1 MKNISKLFILAIAI
15 FSLTA
20 HSETIKEKADKGLF
34 DHNLNIDQALAI
46 VGDLSESQYSARTR
60 DNAIRVL
67 LGDNATTKSYIK
79 TPLSVEDTLALLKGV
94 YHRANLIAHL
104 TSNNQIKTPLSVEQ
118 TLQLIKGVR
127 NRGWIITDLANKGLT
142 PNSLT
147 SGQVSSLLG
156 TQNDTWTVK
165 AIKALTSK
173 ELVQNNLSSK
183 DTLAIISSLTESQ
196 YSDKNRD
203 NAIRVLLGDNA
214 TTKSYIKTPL
224 SVEDTLALLKGVYH
238 RINLIQYIA
247 DYDLIQSGIRKDSV
261 IKLTDSNDKK
271 FTNKVIKI
279 LSGENLI
286 KKNYFDQIITI
297 SPEEIEKKAIQK
309 EFDAVIRTLQGN
321 NNLVVYLIRNN
332 LINSEMTAHQISGL
346 LASQSSAHRLTTF
359 TDIVNNGLLVA
370 NLNRSD
376 VDILIA
382 AILGVNCDSAT
393 QQSKEQITN
402 TVIRLLEGNNSL
414 SKVFFKSQTKDEVA
428 EQEKIKAEVIEI
440 IKVIQKVHFV
450 DFDIVFEGNH
460 WALKQSAKRELDKLG
475 AVLTSDVLV
484 EGKFEL
490 VGHVSGKGGSGK
502 VCIDSE
508 HKYTKDS
515 TQAKE
520 CFKSQNEWSTVLSDR
535 RANTVK
541 EYLIKN
547 YSISTE
553 RLKSYGV
560 GHSQHKFDDPDNPGN
575 RRVEVRY
582 IKN

>member
-1 MKNISKLFILAIAI
+1 MPNNITPNQMGLLLGTQNNDWAVKAVKTLTGKQLLQNDLNISQTLSIL
-15 FSLTA
+15 
-20 HSETIKEKADKGLF
+20 
-34 DHNLNIDQALAI
+34 
-46 VGDLSESQYSARTR
+46 GDLSDHTSGQSSNYR

-79 TPLSVEDTLALLKGV
+79 TPLSVEDTLTLLKGV
-94 YHRANLIAHL
+94 Y
-104 TSNNQIKTPLSVEQ
+104 
-118 TLQLIKGVR
+118 
-127 NRGWIITDLANKGLT
+127 
-142 PNSLT
+142 
-147 SGQVSSLLG
+147 
-156 TQNDTWTVK
+156 
-165 AIKALTSK
+165 
-173 ELVQNNLSSK
+173 
-183 DTLAIISSLTESQ
+183 
-196 YSDKNRD
+196 Y
-203 NAIRVLLGDNA
+203 
-214 TTKSYIKTPL
+214 
-224 SVEDTLALLKGVYH
+224 

-247 DYDLIQSGIRKDSV
+247 DYDLIQSGIRKDSIV
-261 IKLTDSNDKK
+261 KLTDSNDKK

-297 SPEEIEKKAIQK
+297 SPEEIEQKAIQK
-309 EFDAVIRTLQGN
+309 EFDTVIRTLQGN
-321 NNLVVYLIRNN
+321 HNLVVYLLSNN
-332 LINSEMTAHQISGL
+332 LLTSEMTLEQVSGL

-359 TDIVNNGLLVA
+359 TSIANKGLLVA

-382 AILGVNCDSAT
+382 AILGNNCDAKT

-402 TVIRLLEGNNSL
+402 TVIRLLEGNNSS

-490 VGHVSGKGGSGK
+490 VGHVSGKGGAGE

-508 HKYTKDS
+508 HKYIKDN

-535 RANTVK
+535 RAKTVK

-547 YSISTE
+547 YDISSE
-553 RLKSYGV
+553 RLKAYGV
-560 GHSQHKFDDPDNPGN
+560 GHSEHKFDDPDNSGN
-575 RRVEVRY
+575 RRVEVKY
-582 IKN
+582 IKK

>member
-1 MKNISKLFILAIAI
+1 MIEYLANNNLMPTGLSPTQIRSLMGVQKDKWSAVALKALTGKELMQNDLVIKDVLTIL
-15 FSLTA
+15 
-20 HSETIKEKADKGLF
+20 
-34 DHNLNIDQALAI
+34 
-46 VGDLSESQYSARTR
+46 GDLSDDSYYWRKQHEQHR

-67 LGDNATTKSYIK
+67 LGDNNTTKSYIK
-79 TPLSVEDTLALLKGV
+79 APMSVEDSLSLLKGV
-94 YHRANLIAHL
+94 ANR
-104 TSNNQIKTPLSVEQ
+104 TN
-118 TLQLIKGVR
+118 
-127 NRGWIITDLANKGLT
+127 
-142 PNSLT
+142 
-147 SGQVSSLLG
+147 
-156 TQNDTWTVK
+156 
-165 AIKALTSK
+165 
-173 ELVQNNLSSK
+173 
-183 DTLAIISSLTESQ
+183 
-196 YSDKNRD
+196 
-203 NAIRVLLGDNA
+203 
-214 TTKSYIKTPL
+214 
-224 SVEDTLALLKGVYH
+224 LLKY
-238 RINLIQYIA
+238 LA

-582 IKN
+582 IKK